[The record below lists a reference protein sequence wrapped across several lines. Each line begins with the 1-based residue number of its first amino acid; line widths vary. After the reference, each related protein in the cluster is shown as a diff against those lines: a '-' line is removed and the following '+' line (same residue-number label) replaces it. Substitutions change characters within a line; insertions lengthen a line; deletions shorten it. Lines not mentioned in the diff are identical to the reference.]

1 MTIGMQIRLWW
12 RDATARERWITGA
25 CIVGALALL
34 VGSLALRP
42 SQHSGARAGTLSASA
57 QSAGTAATAAQAQGQ
72 GQTASGEAATNAAG
86 AGPGATTGG
95 VVGAVSGVQG
105 GSTGASSGGII
116 GPTVSSELAGLTA
129 SDRGVTPS
137 TVKIGFLLA
146 NVAGLSAAGYALN
159 IRTDTPQYAQALAD
173 YANKNGG
180 VDGRKVVV
188 ATRKTDPT
196 SQSDQAAACQAMV
209 NDQKVFGVVDV
220 GSLSDTPAF
229 DCLANQN
236 QTPFVHNTI
245 WGTDWL
251 ARSHGMEVGYPAA
264 IDRISQTWSRDLS
277 AMGWLAGH
285 PTVGIL
291 GDKCEATQPAIE
303 NVLKPAFE
311 RAGAG
316 KVVVAMHDCD
326 LQSVAAQPPGFV
338 SQFQL
343 AGVTHVLLAANYVA
357 SAVFMKTAQS
367 IGYHPKYSV
376 SDWWQLTADTSAKDF
391 DPDQFDG
398 AVAIASNGLML
409 QQSGKAPYP
418 GWQRCSQV
426 ATDAGLPPVIFDARD
441 AELWGMCDNFFLMID
456 GLKAAGANPTRQG
469 WAQAI
474 QHLGEHDSVI
484 YGRSFFKPGKVTGSD
499 FVDTLQWQR
508 GCACYKSVS
517 DFRPAAA

>member
-1 MTIGMQIRLWW
+1 VTIGMQIRLWW
-12 RDATARERWITGA
+12 RDATVRERWITGV
-25 CIVGALALL
+25 CIAAALALL

-57 QSAGTAATAAQAQGQ
+57 QSAGTAATAAQAQD
-72 GQTASGEAATNAAG
+72 QTAAGQAATTAAGGGPGTTTGTIAGALNAAG
-86 AGPGATTGG
+86 G
-95 VVGAVSGVQG
+95 GAVG
-105 GSTGASSGGII
+105 TSSGGVTGPADTI
-116 GPTVSSELAGLTA
+116 GLPGLIA
-129 SDRGVTPS
+129 SDRGVTAS
-137 TVKIGFLLA
+137 TIKIGFLLS
-146 NVAGLSAAGYALN
+146 NPGGLSSAGYALN

-180 VDGRKVVV
+180 IGGRKVVV
-188 ATRKTDPT
+188 GVRKTDPT

-220 GSLSDTPAF
+220 GSLADTPAF

-236 QTPFVHNTI
+236 QTPFIHNTI
-245 WGTDWL
+245 WSTDWL

-264 IDRISQTWSRDLS
+264 IDRISQTWSRDL
-277 AMGWLAGH
+277 AAAGWLAGH

-291 GDKCEATQPAIE
+291 GDKCEATQPIIQ

-343 AGVTHVLLAANYVA
+343 AGVTRVLLAANYVS

-367 IGYHPKYSV
+367 VGYHPKYSV

-391 DPDQFDG
+391 DADQFDG
-398 AVAIASNGLML
+398 AIAIASNGLML
-409 QQSGKAPYP
+409 KQSGKAPYP

-426 ATDAGLPPVIFDARD
+426 ATDAGLPPVIFDPSD
-441 AELWGMCDNFFLMID
+441 AELWGMCDNFFLMLD
-456 GLKAAGANPTRQG
+456 GIKAAGANPTRQA

-499 FVDTLQWQR
+499 FVHTLQWQR
-508 GCACYKSVS
+508 GCACFKSVS
-517 DFRPAAA
+517 DFRPAVA